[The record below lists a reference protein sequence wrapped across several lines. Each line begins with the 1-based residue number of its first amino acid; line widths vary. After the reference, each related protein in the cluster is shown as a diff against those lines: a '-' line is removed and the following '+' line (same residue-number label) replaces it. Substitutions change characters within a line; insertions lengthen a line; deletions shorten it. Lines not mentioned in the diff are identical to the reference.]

1 MVAFDELYM
10 RLALQEAWRYQL
22 LTYPNPAVG
31 AAVVKNGRLLSVAA
45 HKEAGGPHAEVEAVK
60 EAYVALTGD
69 RSVTS
74 ITNALHLHNYLITH
88 AKDLFT
94 DATIYITL
102 EPCFHYGKTP
112 PCTFLIKDLRFKRV
126 VIAILD
132 PNKKASG
139 GAEYL
144 REQGI
149 EVEVGVCQEE
159 AQDLI
164 EPFLKWSK
172 GTFVLYKMAQHLNGV
187 VTGGTISSLASRELV
202 HKIRS
207 KIDLLVIGGST
218 VRIDRPKLDARLVG
232 GRAPNV
238 LIYSK
243 SQKIN
248 EKIPLFGVEG
258 REVYVESSLERIK
271 KCRFVMIEGGEG
283 MLQATRM
290 LVDWY
295 LWFLAPTLKRS
306 ENFKID
312 KHLTYLHT
320 YKLDKDIVIWSRN
333 G

>member
-45 HKEAGGPHAEVEAVK
+45 HKEAGAPHAEVEAVK
-60 EAYVALTGD
+60 EAYIALTGD
-69 RSVTS
+69 KSVAS
-74 ITNALHLHNYLITH
+74 ITNALHLHNYLTTH
-88 AKDLFT
+88 AKDLFE

-112 PCTFLIKDLRFKRV
+112 PCTFLIRDLRFKRV
-126 VIAILD
+126 VIAVLD

-139 GAEYL
+139 GAQYL

-149 EVEVGVCQEE
+149 EVDVGVCQDE
-159 AQDLI
+159 ARDLI

-172 GTFVLYKMAQHLNGV
+172 GTFVLYKTAQHLNGV

-202 HKIRS
+202 HKIRD

-218 VRIDRPKLDARLVG
+218 VRIDKPRLDARLIG

-238 LIYSK
+238 LIYTK
-243 SQKIN
+243 SQKIS
-248 EKIPLFGVEG
+248 EKIPLFGVAD
-258 REVYVESSLERIK
+258 REVYVESSLDRIK
-271 KCRFVMIEGGEG
+271 ECRFVMIEGGEG

-295 LWFLAPTLKRS
+295 LWFLAPTLKRE

-312 KHLTYLHT
+312 KNLTYLHT

>member
-45 HKEAGGPHAEVEAVK
+45 HKEAGAPHAEVEAIK
-60 EAYVALTGD
+60 EAYLALTGD
-69 RSVTS
+69 KTVAS
-74 ITNALHLHNYLITH
+74 ITNALHLHNYLTTH
-88 AKDLFT
+88 AKDLFH

-102 EPCFHYGKTP
+102 EPCYHYGKTP
-112 PCTFLIKDLRFKRV
+112 PCTFLIRDLRFKRV
-126 VIAILD
+126 VIAMLD

-144 REQGI
+144 KEQGI
-149 EVEVGVCQEE
+149 DVEVGVCEEE
-159 AQDLI
+159 ARDLI
-164 EPFLKWSK
+164 EPFIKWSK
-172 GTFVLYKMAQHLNGV
+172 GTFILFKMAQHMNGV

-202 HKIRS
+202 HKIRD

-218 VRIDRPKLDARLVG
+218 VRIDKPLLDARLVN
-232 GRAPNV
+232 GRAPDV
-238 LIYSK
+238 LIFTK
-243 SQKIN
+243 EKN
-248 EKIPLFGVEG
+248 FNKKIPLFGVEG
-258 REVYVESSLERIK
+258 REIFIEDNLKRIRK
-271 KCRFVMIEGGEG
+271 SKFVMIEGGEG

-290 LVDWY
+290 ITDWY
-295 LWFLAPTLKRS
+295 LWFVAPTLKRE
-306 ENFKID
+306 ENYRID
-312 KHLTYLHT
+312 KKLTFLHT